1 MTTDVMTPLSAGERL
16 RLWVTRETTGGALLL
31 AAAMVALIWANTPWG
46 DAYHALSQIHVGPE
60 SLGLNLSL
68 AHWASD
74 GLLALFFFLVGV
86 ELKHD
91 LVVGA
96 LRDLKAAAVPVLAAV
111 GGMAMPAIIYSV
123 VIFATG
129 DRTAAH
135 GWAIPTATDIAFAL
149 AVLAVFGRGLPR
161 ALRMFLMTLAV
172 IDDLLAII
180 IIAVFYTAELNPVML
195 LGTAAAAAAFI
206 FIVRAER
213 WPWWLLVPLA
223 IVAWW
228 FMFAS
233 GVHATIAGVILGFC
247 VPARPVH
254 GEEEPRT
261 VQIEHQLQPWS
272 AGIVLPI
279 FAFFAAGVTF
289 LTGEGI
295 GEILLQP
302 VVLAIVLGL
311 FVGKVTGVL
320 LTTAVVTKV
329 TPLRLPDAVGL
340 RDLFP
345 VGLVCGMGFTVSLL
359 IADLSFVDGEHTA
372 GGKIGVLLGTA
383 ISAIAGAI
391 ALSHASKLA
400 RSTDMNEDGI
410 PDVDTAPITGGEH
423 RSLAW
428 HVDRVGYMD
437 GEDLPEPELDYQAAL
452 DGFDLDSEAE
462 FIDSV
467 NEEREGRYGPR
478 DEDWL

>member
-1 MTTDVMTPLSAGERL
+1 MTTDVMTPPSAGERL

-46 DAYHALSQIHVGPE
+46 EAYHALSQIHVGPE
-60 SLGLNLSL
+60 SLGLHLSL

-91 LVVGA
+91 LVAGA

-111 GGMAMPAIIYSV
+111 GGMAMPAIIYTV
-123 VIFATG
+123 VIFLTG
-129 DRTAAH
+129 DSTAAH

-161 ALRMFLMTLAV
+161 ALRLFLMTLAV

-180 IIAVFYTAELNPVML
+180 IIAVFYTADLNIPML
-195 LGTAAAAAAFI
+195 LGTIVAAAI
-206 FIVRAER
+206 FWFVVGTKR
-213 WPWWLLVPLA
+213 WPKLVLVLLGL
-223 IVAWW
+223 VAWW
-228 FMFAS
+228 FMHAS

-254 GEEEPRT
+254 DEEEPRT
-261 VQIEHQLQPWS
+261 VQIEHALQPYS

-289 LTGEGI
+289 ITGQGI

-311 FVGKVTGVL
+311 FLGKVTGVL
-320 LTTAVVTKV
+320 LTTALVTKL

-340 RDLFP
+340 RDLVP

-391 ALSHASKLA
+391 ALSHASKLV
-400 RSTDMNEDGI
+400 RSTDMNQDGL
-410 PDVDTAPITGGEH
+410 PDVNVEPITGREH
-423 RSLAW
+423 RGLEW
-428 HVDRVGYMD
+428 RVDRVGYMD

-462 FIDSV
+462 FIDSI
-467 NEEREGRYGPR
+467 NEERDGRYGPR

>member
-1 MTTDVMTPLSAGERL
+1 MTTDVIAPTSSLERL

-46 DAYHALSQIHVGPE
+46 EAYHALSNFTFGPE
-60 SLGLNLSL
+60 SLGLHLPL
-68 AHWASD
+68 AAWASD

-96 LRDLKAAAVPVLAAV
+96 LKDLKAAAVPVLAAV
-111 GGMAMPAIIYSV
+111 GGMAMPAIIYTTTVLIS
-123 VIFATG
+123 G
-129 DRTAAH
+129 DRTATQ

-180 IIAVFYTAELNPVML
+180 IIAIFYTSDLNILML
-195 LGTAAAAAAFI
+195 LGTVAAAVAF
-206 FIVRAER
+206 FFVVRTKK
-213 WPWWLLVPLA
+213 WPKWLLVILGLA
-223 IVAWW
+223 AWW
-228 FMFAS
+228 FMHAS

-254 GEEEPRT
+254 DEEEPRT
-261 VQIEHQLQPWS
+261 VQIEHALQPFS

-289 LTGEGI
+289 ITGQGV

-302 VVLAIVLGL
+302 VVLAIVFGL
-311 FVGKVTGVL
+311 FFGKVTGVL
-320 LTTAVVTKV
+320 LTTALVTKL

-359 IADLSFVDGEHTA
+359 IADLSFADGAHTA
-372 GGKIGVLLGTA
+372 GGKIGVLIGTA

-391 ALSHASKLA
+391 ALSIASKKA
-400 RSTDMNEDGI
+400 RSLDMNEDGI
-410 PDVDTAPITGGEH
+410 EDVNTEPITGDERRGIVWNPEKIYFMD
-423 RSLAW
+423 LDD
-428 HVDRVGYMD
+428 VPDPDMDYM
-437 GEDLPEPELDYQAAL
+437 AAL
-452 DGFDLDSEAE
+452 DGIDLDVESE
-462 FIDSV
+462 FVDHL
-467 NEEREGRYGPR
+467 NEERESQYGPR